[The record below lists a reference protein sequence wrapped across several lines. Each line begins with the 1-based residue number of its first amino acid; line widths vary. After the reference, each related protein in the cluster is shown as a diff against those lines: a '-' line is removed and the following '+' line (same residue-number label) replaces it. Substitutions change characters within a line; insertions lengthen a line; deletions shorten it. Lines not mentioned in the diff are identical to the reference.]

1 MIVNTSKLGVVVIRD
16 EHEKFIH
23 VATRGRTGGC
33 AWHASSEKGGGEER
47 KEMLPKNGQ
56 HFSLPKA
63 VSGRPTDERADEHER
78 MNEQMN
84 MSG

>member
-63 VSGRPTDERADEHER
+63 VSGRLQSGFRADER